1 MFPSRQGEPLPR
13 HPPLEASTLTHA
25 QRRGIFARRSPLLRF
40 QDDEKLVALT
50 RRGHQHAF
58 DSLVE
63 RYQSRLLG
71 FCRQMLGSTEDAE
84 DVLQEVFVAAYN
96 AMVADERPI
105 AVRPWLYRIA
115 RNRCLNH
122 LRKPTADGQDTMDT
136 HPHMN
141 GVTTH
146 ERVQNREEFRS
157 LLADVGQLPETQRS
171 ALLLREIDAMSYEE
185 IAKAMDTTV
194 PGVKSLLV
202 RARIALAE
210 SSQARQLTCDE
221 VRIELAEAAE
231 GLAKVGGPARRH
243 IKGCDACGA
252 FRTQLR
258 SDTKALAAIFPAGP
272 LLILKG
278 ALLAKLSGLFG
289 GGGGGAAA
297 GAGGGGAAGAGA
309 AGAGA
314 GAAGAG
320 AGAAGAGAA
329 GAGAAG
335 GGAAGA
341 GAAGAAGAGAAGA
354 AGAGA
359 AAAGGTAVTGA
370 AVGGAAA
377 AGGAAAGGAA
387 AGGAAAGGAGAAA
400 AATGAAAAIGTK
412 AAAGIAT
419 AAIIAGGAAEIQ
431 HVTTHPSSKSPAKER
446 TAQTQTQKPPTV
458 TPVTA
463 QPAPATPP
471 AEAAAGT
478 PAPATATPPQPT
490 QTVTV
495 PPETSDPAATT
506 GGTASALPIIG
517 NKRRRHKGN
526 SIANTDSKGTSTVP
540 QTAPVTTG
548 VEPSSTCDTDGDGV
562 TDPGAPVDCSPG
574 STPTT
579 GTDQATAPSAAEYSV
594 PLKKLRSKS
603 TPKKRSKQPRA
614 SA

>member
-1 MFPSRQGEPLPR
+1 L
-13 HPPLEASTLTHA
+13 
-25 QRRGIFARRSPLLRF
+25 FARRSPLLRF

-50 RRGHQHAF
+50 RRAHQHAF
-58 DSLVE
+58 DTLVE

-157 LLADVGQLPETQRS
+157 LLDDVGKLPETQRS

-243 IKGCDACGA
+243 MKGCDACRA

-258 SDTKALAAIFPAGP
+258 SDTKALAAIFPAGS

-278 ALLAKLSGLFG
+278 ALFAKLSGLFG

-314 GAAGAG
+314 AG
-320 AGAAGAGAA
+320 
-329 GAGAAG
+329 
-335 GGAAGA
+335 
-341 GAAGAAGAGAAGA
+341 AGAAGAGAAGA

-377 AGGAAAGGAA
+377 AGGAAAGGA
-387 AGGAAAGGAGAAA
+387 GAA

-419 AAIIAGGAAEIQ
+419 AAILAGGAAEIQ
-431 HVTTHPSSKSPAKER
+431 HVTATHPKPEQKVRA
-446 TAQTQTQKPPTV
+446 AQ
-458 TPVTA
+458 A
-463 QPAPATPP
+463 HRTPP
-471 AEAAAGT
+471 AAT
-478 PAPATATPPQPT
+478 PATVQPVPAAPPVETPASEPSATTPPEPT
-490 QTVTV
+490 ETVTV
-495 PPETSDPAATT
+495 PPESSDPAAT
-506 GGTASALPIIG
+506 GGTASSVLPLG
-517 NKRRRHKGN
+517 NKRKRHRGNN
-526 SIANTDSKGTSTVP
+526 SIANTDSKNTTTTT
-540 QTAPVTTG
+540 QTGPVTTG
-548 VEPSSTCDTDGDGV
+548 VEPSTSACDANGDGAV
-562 TDPGAPVDCSPG
+562 DPGAPSTCVPG
-574 STPTT
+574 STGTT
-579 GTDQATAPSAAEYSV
+579 GVDQTAPPPATVYSV
-594 PLKKLRSKS
+594 QRHKPRSSTRGKSKS
-603 TPKKRSKQPRA
+603 TGKSTKPAPKKRATR
-614 SA
+614 

>member
-1 MFPSRQGEPLPR
+1 VFRLGREEQHPSS
-13 HPPLEASTLTHA
+13 PPAVLEASTLTHA
-25 QRRGIFARRSPLLRF
+25 QRRGLFARRSPLLRF
-40 QDDEKLVALT
+40 QEDEKLVALT
-50 RRGHQHAF
+50 RRGHEHAF
-58 DSLVE
+58 DTLVE
-63 RYQSRLLG
+63 RYQARLLG
-71 FCRQMLGSTEDAE
+71 FCRQMLRSTEDAE
-84 DVLQEVFVAAYN
+84 DVLQEVFVAAYK

-157 LLADVGQLPETQRS
+157 LLADVGELPETQRS

-210 SSQARQLTCDE
+210 SSQSRQLTCDE

-243 IKGCDACGA
+243 IKDCDACRA

-278 ALLAKLSGLFG
+278 ALLAKVSGLFG

-320 AGAAGAGAA
+320 AAGAGAA
-329 GAGAAG
+329 G
-335 GGAAGA
+335 
-341 GAAGAAGAGAAGA
+341 AGA

-359 AAAGGTAVTGA
+359 AAAGGTAMTGA

-377 AGGAAAGGAA
+377 AGGAAAGS
-387 AGGAAAGGAGAAA
+387 AGAV
-400 AATGAAAAIGTK
+400 ATGAAAAIGTK

-419 AAIIAGGAAEIQ
+419 AAILAGGAAEIK
-431 HVTTHPSSKSPAKER
+431 HVTTEPSQRPQAKER
-446 TAQTQTQKPPTV
+446 TVAQRPPAA

-463 QPAPATPP
+463 QPAPVTPPP
-471 AEAAAGT
+471 AETAAS
-478 PAPATATPPQPT
+478 APSATTPPQPT
-490 QTVTV
+490 ETVTV
-495 PPETSDPAATT
+495 PPQPSEAATT
-506 GGTASALPIIG
+506 GGTATSVLPG
-517 NKRRRHKGN
+517 NKRKRHRGN
-526 SIANTDSKGTSTVP
+526 SIANTDSKGPSTTP
-540 QTAPVTTG
+540 QTAPVVTG
-548 VEPSSTCDTDGDGV
+548 VEPSSTCDANGDGV
-562 TDPGAPVDCSPG
+562 TDPGAPTTCTTG
-574 STPTT
+574 STGGTT
-579 GTDQATAPSAAEYSV
+579 GADQTTTTPPAAVYSV
-594 PLKKLRSKS
+594 PLKKQHSKSTSKQKSTGKSSTKS
-603 TPKKRSKQPRA
+603 TPKKRAKRP
-614 SA
+614 

>member
-1 MFPSRQGEPLPR
+1 
-13 HPPLEASTLTHA
+13 LEASTLTHA
-25 QRRGIFARRSPLLRF
+25 QRRGLFARRSPLLRF
-40 QDDEKLVALT
+40 QEDEQLVALT

-58 DSLVE
+58 DTLVE

-71 FCRQMLGSTEDAE
+71 FCRQMLRSTEDAE

-157 LLADVGQLPETQRS
+157 LLEDVGHLPETQRS

-221 VRIELAEAAE
+221 VRVQLAEAAE
-231 GLAKVGGPARRH
+231 GLAKVDGPARRH
-243 IKGCDACGA
+243 IKSCDACQA

-258 SDTKALAAIFPAGP
+258 SDTKALAALFPAGP

-278 ALLAKLSGLFG
+278 ALLAKLSGIFG
-289 GGGGGAAA
+289 
-297 GAGGGGAAGAGA
+297 GGGGAAGAGA
-309 AGAGA
+309 GGGA

-335 GGAAGA
+335 
-341 GAAGAAGAGAAGA
+341 AGAAGA

-359 AAAGGTAVTGA
+359 AAAGGTAMTGA

-377 AGGAAAGGAA
+377 AGGAAAGG
-387 AGGAAAGGAGAAA
+387 GAAA
-400 AATGAAAAIGTK
+400 AATTAAAAIGTK
-412 AAAGIAT
+412 AAAGIAA
-419 AAIIAGGAAEIQ
+419 AAIVAGGAAEIQ
-431 HVTTHPSSKSPAKER
+431 HVTSHPAPRPEPKVKA
-446 TAQTQTQKPPTV
+446 AATQKPQPAV
-458 TPVTA
+458 TPVTTA
-463 QPAPATPP
+463 PPPPAPT
-471 AEAAAGT
+471 EAAAT
-478 PAPATATPPQPT
+478 ADPAPPPAAPT
-490 QTVTV
+490 ETVTV
-495 PPETSDPAATT
+495 PNQPAEDGATT
-506 GGTASALPIIG
+506 GGTASSSAPVG
-517 NKRRRHKGN
+517 KRRRHKN
-526 SIANTDSKGTSTVP
+526 NNIANTDSKGTTTTP
-540 QTAPVTTG
+540 QTGPVTTG
-548 VEPSSTCDTDGDGV
+548 VEPSTTPCDANGDGA
-562 TDPGAPVDCSPG
+562 TDPGAPTTCTTTG
-574 STPTT
+574 STGTT
-579 GTDQATAPSAAEYSV
+579 TSTDQTTPPPATAYSV
-594 PLKKLRSKS
+594 QRNKHRSGGRSRSKS
-603 TPKKRSKQPRA
+603 GQSKSSGKSKPTGGRPKSSSSKRKSSAKPGGSATKKRSKQPQA

>member
-1 MFPSRQGEPLPR
+1 M
-13 HPPLEASTLTHA
+13 EASTLTHA
-25 QRRGIFARRSPLLRF
+25 QRRGLFARRSPLLRF
-40 QDDEKLVALT
+40 QEDERLVALT
-50 RRGHQHAF
+50 RRGHEHAF
-58 DSLVE
+58 DTLVE
-63 RYQSRLLG
+63 RYQARLLG
-71 FCRQMLGSTEDAE
+71 FCRQMLRSTEDAE

-157 LLADVGQLPETQRS
+157 LLADVGDLPETQRS

-185 IAKAMDTTV
+185 IAKAMDTTI

-210 SSQARQLTCDE
+210 SSQSRQLTCDE

-243 IKGCDACGA
+243 IKGCDACRA

-278 ALLAKLSGLFG
+278 ALLAKVSGLFG

-320 AGAAGAGAA
+320 AAG
-329 GAGAAG
+329 
-335 GGAAGA
+335 
-341 GAAGAAGAGAAGA
+341 AGAAGAGAAGA

-359 AAAGGTAVTGA
+359 AAAGGTAMTGA

-377 AGGAAAGGAA
+377 AGGAAAGS
-387 AGGAAAGGAGAAA
+387 AGAA

-419 AAIIAGGAAEIQ
+419 AAILAGGAAEIK
-431 HVTTHPSSKSPAKER
+431 HVTTEPSQRPQAKER
-446 TAQTQTQKPPTV
+446 TAVQRPPAA

-463 QPAPATPP
+463 QPAPVTPP
-471 AEAAAGT
+471 PTEAAAD
-478 PAPATATPPQPT
+478 APSATTPPQPT
-490 QTVTV
+490 ETVTV
-495 PPETSDPAATT
+495 PPQPSEAATT
-506 GGTASALPIIG
+506 GGTATSVLPLG
-517 NKRRRHKGN
+517 NKRKRHKGN
-526 SIANTDSKGTSTVP
+526 SIANTDSKGPSTTP
-540 QTAPVTTG
+540 QTAPVVTG
-548 VEPSSTCDTDGDGV
+548 VEPSSTCDTNGDGV
-562 TDPGAPVDCSPG
+562 ADPGAPSTCTTG
-574 STPTT
+574 STGGTT
-579 GTDQATAPSAAEYSV
+579 GTDQTTTTQSAAVYSV
-594 PLKKLRSKS
+594 PLKKQRSKSTSKQKSTGKSTTKS
-603 TPKKRSKQPRA
+603 TPKKRAKRS
-614 SA
+614 

>member
-1 MFPSRQGEPLPR
+1 
-13 HPPLEASTLTHA
+13 LEASTLTHA
-25 QRRGIFARRSPLLRF
+25 QRRGLFARRSPLLRF

-50 RRGHQHAF
+50 RRGHEHAF
-58 DSLVE
+58 DMLVE
-63 RYQSRLLG
+63 RYQARLLG
-71 FCRQMLGSTEDAE
+71 FCRQMLRSTEDAE
-84 DVLQEVFVAAYN
+84 DVLQEVFVAAYK

-105 AVRPWLYRIA
+105 TVRPWLYRIA

-157 LLADVGQLPETQRS
+157 LLADVGELPETQRS

-210 SSQARQLTCDE
+210 SSQSRQLTCDE

-243 IKGCDACGA
+243 IKGCDACRA

-258 SDTKALAAIFPAGP
+258 SDTKALAAIFPAAP

-278 ALLAKLSGLFG
+278 ALLGKLSGLFG

-314 GAAGAG
+314 AG
-320 AGAAGAGAA
+320 
-329 GAGAAG
+329 
-335 GGAAGA
+335 
-341 GAAGAAGAGAAGA
+341 AGAAGAGAAGA

-377 AGGAAAGGAA
+377 AGGAAAGG
-387 AGGAAAGGAGAAA
+387 GAAA
-400 AATGAAAAIGTK
+400 AATTAAAAIGTK

-419 AAIIAGGAAEIQ
+419 AAILAGGAAEIQ
-431 HVTTHPSSKSPAKER
+431 HVTHPSAKPEPKVAKAVPQR
-446 TAQTQTQKPPTV
+446 PPTV
-458 TPVTA
+458 TPLTA
-463 QPAPATPP
+463 APPPPVTPP
-471 AEAAAGT
+471 AEAAADTPSPATT
-478 PAPATATPPQPT
+478 PAQPT
-490 QTVTV
+490 ETVTV
-495 PPETSDPAATT
+495 PPQSTDPATT
-506 GGTASALPIIG
+506 GGTATSAVPLG
-517 NKRRRHKGN
+517 NKRKRHKGSN
-526 SIANTDSKGTSTVP
+526 IANTDSKAPSTTP
-540 QTAPVTTG
+540 QTGPVTTG
-548 VEPSSTCDTDGDGV
+548 VEPSTAGCDADGDGV
-562 TDPGAPVDCSPG
+562 TDPGAPTSCSTG
-574 STPTT
+574 STGSTGTTDTT
-579 GTDQATAPSAAEYSV
+579 GTVDQTTPPPTEYSV
-594 PLKKLRSKS
+594 QRNKKTSRAKSKRSAGSKKKS
-603 TPKKRSKQPRA
+603 APKKKS
-614 SA
+614 

>member
-1 MFPSRQGEPLPR
+1 
-13 HPPLEASTLTHA
+13 LEASTLTHA
-25 QRRGIFARRSPLLRF
+25 QRRGLFARRSPLLRF

-58 DSLVE
+58 DQLVE

-115 RNRCLNH
+115 RNRSLNH

-141 GVTTH
+141 GVTTL

-210 SSQARQLTCDE
+210 SSQSRQLTCDE

-258 SDTKALAAIFPAGP
+258 SDTKALAAIFPAAP

-314 GAAGAG
+314 GA
-320 AGAAGAGAA
+320 GAAGAGAA
-329 GAGAAG
+329 G
-335 GGAAGA
+335 
-341 GAAGAAGAGAAGA
+341 AGAAGAGAAGA

-377 AGGAAAGGAA
+377 AGGAAAGGV
-387 AGGAAAGGAGAAA
+387 GAA

-419 AAIIAGGAAEIQ
+419 AAILAGGAAEIQ
-431 HVTTHPSSKSPAKER
+431 HVTTHPSSKPPAKER
-446 TAQTQTQKPPTV
+446 TAQVHSPPAV
-458 TPVTA
+458 TPITA
-463 QPAPATPP
+463 QPAPITPP
-471 AEAAAGT
+471 VDAAAGT
-478 PAPATATPPQPT
+478 PAPSKVTPPQPT

-495 PPETSDPAATT
+495 PPETSDPATT

-517 NKRRRHKGN
+517 NKRKRHKGN
-526 SIANTDSKGTSTVP
+526 SIANTDSKGTSTTP
-540 QTAPVTTG
+540 QTAPVVTG
-548 VEPSSTCDTDGDGV
+548 VEPSSTCDTNGDGAA
-562 TDPGAPVDCSPG
+562 DPGAP
-574 STPTT
+574 STCTT
-579 GTDQATAPSAAEYSV
+579 GTTGGTTGADQTTTTAPSAADYSV
-594 PLKKLRSKS
+594 PLKKQHSKSTSKQKSTGKSSTKS
-603 TPKKRSKQPRA
+603 TPKKRSKR
-614 SA
+614 S

>member
-1 MFPSRQGEPLPR
+1 
-13 HPPLEASTLTHA
+13 LEASTLTHA
-25 QRRGIFARRSPLLRF
+25 QRRGLFARRSPLLRF
-40 QDDEKLVALT
+40 QEDEKLVALT

-58 DSLVE
+58 DTLVE

-84 DVLQEVFVAAYN
+84 DVLQEVFVASYN

-136 HPHMN
+136 HPHLN

-157 LLADVGQLPETQRS
+157 LLEDVGQLPETQRS

-210 SSQARQLTCDE
+210 SSQSRQLTCDE

-243 IKGCDACGA
+243 IKGCDACRA

-258 SDTKALAAIFPAGP
+258 SDAKALAAIFPAGP
-272 LLILKG
+272 LLLVKG
-278 ALLAKLSGLFG
+278 ALLGKLSGLFG
-289 GGGGGAAA
+289 GGGGAAGA
-297 GAGGGGAAGAGA
+297 GAGGGGA
-309 AGAGA
+309 A

-335 GGAAGA
+335 
-341 GAAGAAGAGAAGA
+341 
-354 AGAGA
+354 AGA
-359 AAAGGTAVTGA
+359 AAAGSTAA

-377 AGGAAAGGAA
+377 AGGAAAGS
-387 AGGAAAGGAGAAA
+387 GAAA
-400 AATGAAAAIGTK
+400 AATTAAAAIGTK
-412 AAAGIAT
+412 AAAGIAA
-419 AAIIAGGAAEIQ
+419 AAIVAGGAAEIQ
-431 HVTTHPSSKSPAKER
+431 HVTSHPS
-446 TAQTQTQKPPTV
+446 QKPQPKIAKTSGAQHAPAV
-458 TPVTA
+458 TPVIAPPPAAPTGAAATA
-463 QPAPATPP
+463 PADPAPA
-471 AEAAAGT
+471 
-478 PAPATATPPQPT
+478 QPT

-495 PPETSDPAATT
+495 PSQPAEEATT
-506 GGTASALPIIG
+506 GGAAANTLPIG
-517 NKRRRHKGN
+517 KRKRHKAN
-526 SIANTDSKGTSTVP
+526 NIANTDSKGTTTTP
-540 QTAPVTTG
+540 QTGPVTTG
-548 VEPSSTCDTDGDGV
+548 VETSTTACDADGDGA
-562 TDPGAPVDCSPG
+562 TDPGAPSTCSTGSTGTTTTEQTTPPPATVYSAPRKKSPG
-574 STPTT
+574 SR
-579 GTDQATAPSAAEYSV
+579 G
-594 PLKKLRSKS
+594 KSKS
-603 TPKKRSKQPRA
+603 TGKSKPATKKRSKQPQA
-614 SA
+614 SV

>member
-1 MFPSRQGEPLPR
+1 M
-13 HPPLEASTLTHA
+13 EASTLTHA
-25 QRRGIFARRSPLLRF
+25 QRRGLFARRSPLLRF

-58 DSLVE
+58 DALVE
-63 RYQSRLLG
+63 RYQARLLG

-96 AMVADERPI
+96 AMVADERSI

-146 ERVQNREEFRS
+146 ERVQSREEFRS
-157 LLADVGQLPETQRS
+157 LLSDVGELPETQRS

-243 IKGCDACGA
+243 IKGCDACHA
-252 FRTQLR
+252 FRIQLR

-272 LLILKG
+272 LLLLKG
-278 ALLAKLSGLFG
+278 ALIAKLSGLFG

-297 GAGGGGAAGAGA
+297 GAGGGGAAGA
-309 AGAGA
+309 
-314 GAAGAG
+314 AG

-329 GAGAAG
+329 G
-335 GGAAGA
+335 
-341 GAAGAAGAGAAGA
+341 AGAAGAGAAGA

-377 AGGAAAGGAA
+377 AGGAAAGGA
-387 AGGAAAGGAGAAA
+387 GAA
-400 AATGAAAAIGTK
+400 AATGAAAAIGAK

-431 HVTTHPSSKSPAKER
+431 HVTSAPAP
-446 TAQTQTQKPPTV
+446 KPEPKV
-458 TPVTA
+458 RKADAGRPPAVIPVTA
-463 QPAPATPP
+463 EPTPAAPPVETAATPP
-471 AEAAAGT
+471 TTPVPAA
-478 PAPATATPPQPT
+478 PSE
-490 QTVTV
+490 TVTV
-495 PPETSDPAATT
+495 PPQTSQPATT
-506 GGTASALPIIG
+506 GGTASTLPLG
-517 NKRRRHKGN
+517 KRKRHKGN
-526 SIANTDSKGTSTVP
+526 SLANTDSKGTTTTP
-540 QTAPVTTG
+540 QTGPVTTG
-548 VEPSSTCDTDGDGV
+548 VEPSTTCDGDGDGV
-562 TDPGAPVDCSPG
+562 TDPGAPSPCTPSTTG
-574 STPTT
+574 STSVESAPAPTT
-579 GTDQATAPSAAEYSV
+579 VSPQMSG
-594 PLKKLRSKS
+594 KLRKKPRGTSKS
-603 TPKKRSKQPRA
+603 TSKSKSTKSKSTSKPKSTGKSKPAPKKRSKQPEA
-614 SA
+614 SV

>member
-1 MFPSRQGEPLPR
+1 
-13 HPPLEASTLTHA
+13 LEASTLTHV
-25 QRRGIFARRSPLLRF
+25 QRRGLFARRSPLLKF
-40 QDDEKLVALT
+40 QDDANLVALT
-50 RRGHQHAF
+50 RKGHQHAF
-58 DSLVE
+58 DVLVE

-84 DVLQEVFVAAYN
+84 DVLQEVFVASYN

-146 ERVQNREEFRS
+146 EHVQNREEFRN
-157 LLADVGQLPETQRS
+157 LLCDVGNLPETQRS

-185 IAKAMDTTV
+185 IAQAMDTTV

-210 SSQARQLTCDE
+210 SSQSRQLTCDE
-221 VRIELAEAAE
+221 VRLELAEAAE
-231 GLAKVGGPARRH
+231 GLKKVTGPVRRH
-243 IKGCDACGA
+243 IKGCDPCKA

-278 ALLAKLSGLFG
+278 ALIAKLSGLFG

-297 GAGGGGAAGAGA
+297 GAGGGSA
-309 AGAGA
+309 
-314 GAAGAG
+314 AG

-335 GGAAGA
+335 AGVA
-341 GAAGAAGAGAAGA
+341 GVGA

-359 AAAGGTAVTGA
+359 AAAGSTAATGA
-370 AVGGAAA
+370 AIGGAAA
-377 AGGAAAGGAA
+377 AGGAAAGG
-387 AGGAAAGGAGAAA
+387 GAAA

-412 AAAGIAT
+412 AAAGLAT

-431 HVTTHPSSKSPAKER
+431 NVADHHPASRPQAKER
-446 TAQTQTQKPPTV
+446 SAHRS
-458 TPVTA
+458 
-463 QPAPATPP
+463 
-471 AEAAAGT
+471 
-478 PAPATATPPQPT
+478 PATANATAAQPVTPPETAAPT
-490 QTVTV
+490 AAAAAADTPPSSGTVTV
-495 PPETSDPAATT
+495 APQPADPTATDSATT
-506 GGTASALPIIG
+506 GGAVPALTG
-517 NKRRRHKGN
+517 KATGRHKRHKGAFAN
-526 SIANTDSKGTSTVP
+526 SDSRAG
-540 QTAPVTTG
+540 TAPQPAPLTTG
-548 VEPSSTCDTDGDGV
+548 VEPACDADGDGV
-562 TDPGAPVDCSPG
+562 TDPGAPTSCSSSG
-574 STPTT
+574 AVSTGVEQ
-579 GTDQATAPSAAEYSV
+579 GTPAPVPYSAPPKHKKSA
-594 PLKKLRSKS
+594 PKKKLRH
-603 TPKKRSKQPRA
+603 RRA
-614 SA
+614 SAR

>member
-1 MFPSRQGEPLPR
+1 
-13 HPPLEASTLTHA
+13 LEASTLTHA
-25 QRRGIFARRSPLLRF
+25 QRRGLFARRSPLLRF
-40 QDDEKLVALT
+40 QEDEKLVALT
-50 RRGHQHAF
+50 RRGHEHAF
-58 DSLVE
+58 DTLVE

-71 FCRQMLGSTEDAE
+71 FCRQMLRSTEDAE
-84 DVLQEVFVAAYN
+84 DVLQEVFVAAYK

-157 LLADVGQLPETQRS
+157 LLSDVGQLPETQRS

-231 GLAKVGGPARRH
+231 GLAKVQGPARRH
-243 IKGCDACGA
+243 IKGCDACRA

-278 ALLAKLSGLFG
+278 ALLAKVSGLFG

-297 GAGGGGAAGAGA
+297 GAGGGGAA
-309 AGAGA
+309 AGAG
-314 GAAGAG
+314 G

-329 GAGAAG
+329 G
-335 GGAAGA
+335 
-341 GAAGAAGAGAAGA
+341 AGAAGAGAAGA

-377 AGGAAAGGAA
+377 AGGAAAGGA
-387 AGGAAAGGAGAAA
+387 GAA

-419 AAIIAGGAAEIQ
+419 AAILAGGAAEIQ
-431 HVTTHPSSKSPAKER
+431 HVTQHPSSKPEPKVAKV
-446 TAQTQTQKPPTV
+446 TQQKPPAV

-463 QPAPATPP
+463 QPVPITPP
-471 AEAAAGT
+471 AEPAAG
-478 PAPATATPPQPT
+478 APSATTPPQPT
-490 QTVTV
+490 ETVTV
-495 PPETSDPAATT
+495 PPESTDPATT
-506 GGTASALPIIG
+506 GGTATSVLPLG
-517 NKRRRHKGN
+517 NKRKRHKGSN
-526 SIANTDSKGTSTVP
+526 IANTDSKAPSTTP
-540 QTAPVTTG
+540 QTGPVTTG
-548 VEPSSTCDTDGDGV
+548 VETSTTSCDANGDGV
-562 TDPGAPVDCSPG
+562 TDPGAPTTCSTG
-574 STPTT
+574 STGAT
-579 GTDQATAPSAAEYSV
+579 GVDQTSPPPAVVYSQ
-594 PLKKLRSKS
+594 PPKKQRSRARGKSKS
-603 TPKKRSKQPRA
+603 TTKSKPTSKKPAPKKKR
-614 SA
+614 

>member
-1 MFPSRQGEPLPR
+1 L
-13 HPPLEASTLTHA
+13 
-25 QRRGIFARRSPLLRF
+25 FARRSPLLRF

-58 DSLVE
+58 DTLVE

-157 LLADVGQLPETQRS
+157 LLADVGDLPETQRS

-243 IKGCDACGA
+243 IKGCDACRA

-272 LLILKG
+272 LLVLKG

-320 AGAAGAGAA
+320 AAG
-329 GAGAAG
+329 
-335 GGAAGA
+335 
-341 GAAGAAGAGAAGA
+341 AGA

-359 AAAGGTAVTGA
+359 AAAGGSAVAGGA

-377 AGGAAAGGAA
+377 AGGAAAGGV
-387 AGGAAAGGAGAAA
+387 GAA

-412 AAAGIAT
+412 AAAGLAT

-431 HVTTHPSSKSPAKER
+431 HVTNTHPASRPDQKVRKVDAGRPPA
-446 TAQTQTQKPPTV
+446 
-458 TPVTA
+458 TPVPV
-463 QPAPATPP
+463 QPAPPATPP
-471 AEAAAGT
+471 VETAAAT
-478 PAPATATPPQPT
+478 PTPATAPQPT
-490 QTVTV
+490 ETVTV
-495 PPETSDPAATT
+495 PPQSSDPAAT
-506 GGTASALPIIG
+506 GGTASSVLPLG
-517 NKRRRHKGN
+517 NKRKRHKGN
-526 SIANTDSKGTSTVP
+526 NIANTDSKPATTTP
-540 QTAPVTTG
+540 QTGPVTTG
-548 VEPSSTCDTDGDGV
+548 VEPSTTGCDADGDGV
-562 TDPGAPVDCSPG
+562 TDPGAPSTCSSG
-574 STPTT
+574 STGAT
-579 GTDQATAPSAAEYSV
+579 GVDQSTPAPATVYSV
-594 PLKKLRSKS
+594 PRKKHRSTPRGKS
-603 TPKKRSKQPRA
+603 TSKAKSTGRSTKSAPKKRARR
-614 SA
+614 

>member
-1 MFPSRQGEPLPR
+1 
-13 HPPLEASTLTHA
+13 LEASTLTHA
-25 QRRGIFARRSPLLRF
+25 QRRGLFARRSPLLRF

-50 RRGHQHAF
+50 RGGHQHAF
-58 DSLVE
+58 DTLVE

-157 LLADVGQLPETQRS
+157 LLEDVGQLPETQRS

-210 SSQARQLTCDE
+210 SSQSRQLTCDE

-243 IKGCDACGA
+243 IKGCDACRA

-289 GGGGGAAA
+289 GGGGAAA
-297 GAGGGGAAGAGA
+297 TGAGGG
-309 AGAGA
+309 

-335 GGAAGA
+335 AGAAG
-341 GAAGAAGAGAAGA
+341 AGAAGAGAAGA

-377 AGGAAAGGAA
+377 AGGAAAGGA
-387 AGGAAAGGAGAAA
+387 GAA

-419 AAIIAGGAAEIQ
+419 AAILAGGAAEIQ
-431 HVTTHPSSKSPAKER
+431 HVTHPSAKPPSRER
-446 TAQTQTQKPPTV
+446 TAHVQVQRPAAV
-458 TPVTA
+458 APVAA
-463 QPAPATPP
+463 QPAPTTTSP
-471 AEAAAGT
+471 AEATPGT
-478 PAPATATPPQPT
+478 PTPSTTTPPQPT

-495 PPETSDPAATT
+495 PPQSTQEATT
-506 GGTASALPIIG
+506 GGTATSVLPLG
-517 NKRRRHKGN
+517 KRKRHKGN
-526 SIANTDSKGTSTVP
+526 SIANTDSKGTSTTP

-548 VEPSSTCDTDGDGV
+548 VEPSATCDANADGAV
-562 TDPGAPVDCSPG
+562 DPGAPSTCSTG
-574 STPTT
+574 TT
-579 GTDQATAPSAAEYSV
+579 GTTGTTGVEGTDSPPAAVYSV
-594 PLKKLRSKS
+594 PLKKPHSKSTSKQKSTGKSTKS
-603 TPKKRSKQPRA
+603 TPKKRSKR
-614 SA
+614 S

>member
-1 MFPSRQGEPLPR
+1 
-13 HPPLEASTLTHA
+13 LEASTLTHA
-25 QRRGIFARRSPLLRF
+25 QRRGLFARRSPLLRF

-58 DSLVE
+58 DALVE
-63 RYQSRLLG
+63 RYQARLLG

-157 LLADVGQLPETQRS
+157 LLEDVGELPETQRS

-231 GLAKVGGPARRH
+231 GLAKVDGPARRH
-243 IKGCDACGA
+243 IKGCDACRA

-289 GGGGGAAA
+289 GGGSGAAA
-297 GAGGGGAAGAGA
+297 GAGGGGAAAGAGGAGA
-309 AGAGA
+309 
-314 GAAGAG
+314 AG

-335 GGAAGA
+335 
-341 GAAGAAGAGAAGA
+341 AGAAGAGAAGA
-354 AGAGA
+354 A
-359 AAAGGTAVTGA
+359 AAGSTAA

-377 AGGAAAGGAA
+377 AGGATAGGV
-387 AGGAAAGGAGAAA
+387 GAA

-412 AAAGIAT
+412 AAAGLAT

-431 HVTTHPSSKSPAKER
+431 HVTNTHPSSRPN
-446 TAQTQTQKPPTV
+446 QKV
-458 TPVTA
+458 RNIQADRQHAV
-463 QPAPATPP
+463 
-471 AEAAAGT
+471 T
-478 PAPATATPPQPT
+478 PAPAVAAPTTTPPPPEAAASTPAATPATPEPT
-490 QTVTV
+490 ETVTV
-495 PPETSDPAATT
+495 PPQATDPATT
-506 GGTASALPIIG
+506 GASTSNFPIG
-517 NKRRRHKGN
+517 KHRKHKG
-526 SIANTDSKGTSTVP
+526 SAVANTDSKGATTTTP
-540 QTAPVTTG
+540 QTGPVVTG
-548 VEPSSTCDTDGDGV
+548 VEPSSSCDADGDGV
-562 TDPGAPVDCSPG
+562 PDAGAPSCSTDAPA
-574 STPTT
+574 PTT
-579 GTDQATAPSAAEYSV
+579 QGDGLVTGSLEPAQPAARSPKKRPGNSAGKR
-594 PLKKLRSKS
+594 L
-603 TPKKRSKQPRA
+603 TPKKKSASKKK
-614 SA
+614 